1 MSRQDLFQNAVAS
14 FQRGDL
20 ATAQRFTTTLLTAE
34 PRHADGLHLAALIAR
49 QQGRWLEAV
58 EYFEKSLAANPNQP
72 VVLSNFGNALR
83 DLNRRPE
90 AESMYRLAVKMLPT
104 LVDAWHHRGVLALE
118 TLDLA
123 LARQCLTRAL
133 ELKAEARTYLALGRL
148 ELEAAQPL
156 LALQYAQKMRAL
168 WPRDARA
175 IALEARALRAQGQ
188 GLVDTPT
195 REPFSDQARECLEAA
210 LNQVDDPAALYYEL
224 GLLAYE
230 HDELERAIDAF
241 EQALARRPD
250 LIDAHRALNHLLWQ
264 RQSPR
269 FLQSYLQA
277 LPKIPNHGPLYHN
290 LAAAYISSG
299 QEQEATRTL
308 EYAVERLG
316 RDPFLLHALGV
327 QAVKHENLSLAGDF
341 YDEALRVSPD
351 TVRFLIDRATLEI
364 RLSHYDTAQRHLER
378 ALKIAPLHQEVWAYL
393 GLIWRLTGDERHDWL
408 NHYERFLVEA
418 ELPTP
423 AGFNSTPEF
432 MQTLADYLNTRH
444 THTRQPL
451 DQSVR
456 NGTQTTGVLLD
467 DPHPLLQSLKTSIR
481 EALSDYLATLTHD
494 PAHPFLS
501 RLKSS
506 ARFAGSWSVSLGAQ
520 GFHVNHVHPLGW
532 LSCCNYIA
540 LPDVVHHASAQSGW
554 IKFGE
559 SALALGER
567 EHIARVIEP
576 QVGRVVFFPG
586 YFWHGTIPFDSVDR
600 RLTVPCDFEPT

>member
-1 MSRQDLFQNAVAS
+1 MSAQDLFQTAVVA

-20 ATAQRFTTTLLTAE
+20 ANADRLTRSLLDE
-34 PRHADGLHLAALIAR
+34 HPQHADGLHLAAIIAR
-49 QQGRWLEAV
+49 QQGRALQAV
-58 EYFEKSLAANPNQP
+58 EFFENSLGANPNQP
-72 VVLSNFGNALR
+72 VVLSNFGNCLR

-90 AESMYRLAVKMLPT
+90 AESMYRLAVKMMPT
-104 LVDAWHHRGVLALE
+104 LVDAWYHRGILALE

-123 LARQCLTRAL
+123 LARHCLTRAL

-148 ELEAAQPL
+148 ELEAAQPAI
-156 LALQYAQKMRAL
+156 ALQHAHKMRSL

-175 IALEARALRAQGQ
+175 VALEARALRAQNPATDPSERDQ
-188 GLVDTPT
+188 RTDTV
-195 REPFSDQARECLEAA
+195 RKHLQMA
-210 LNQVDDPAALYYEL
+210 LDEVDDPAALYYEL
-224 GLLAYE
+224 GLSAYDQ
-230 HDELERAIDAF
+230 DEIETAIDAF

-264 RQSPR
+264 RQSPQ
-269 FLQSYLQA
+269 FLRSYLEA
-277 LPKIPNHGPLYHN
+277 LPKLPDHAPLYHN

-316 RDPFLLHALGV
+316 RDPYLLHALGV
-327 QAVKHENLSLAGDF
+327 QAVKHENFALAGEF

-351 TVRFLIDRATLEI
+351 TVRFLIDRATLDI
-364 RLSHYDTAQRHLER
+364 RLSEYARAQPHLER

-393 GLIWRLTGDERHDWL
+393 GLIWRLTDDTRHDWL
-408 NHYERFLVEA
+408 NDYPRFLREY

-423 AGFNSTPEF
+423 QGFASTAEF
-432 MQTLADYLNTRH
+432 MQTLAAYLQTRH

-467 DPHPLLQSLKTSIR
+467 DPHPLLQALKASMGETLR
-481 EALSDYLATLTHD
+481 EYLATLAHD
-494 PAHPFLS
+494 PTHPFLS

-540 LPDVVHHASAQSGW
+540 LPDVIHQGDQHSGW

-567 EHIARVIEP
+567 EHIARVVEP
-576 QVGRVVFFPG
+576 QVGHVVFFPG
-586 YFWHGTIPFDSVDR
+586 YFWHGTIPFNSVDR